1 MCTVSRILYT
11 CIERHIRIYTCIGIR
26 MYMNVYSVRVGSMRL
41 GQKDGSAQSGGRIR
55 LFAPVSWTLLWHQR
69 RSAAAGSVGGK
80 RSEGAGG
87 AASTAAPGVQGG
99 CQGAPISPRCTLL
112 SRPAARACGRGLQQR
127 VVGAAGRL
135 LRAATT
141 GRCACAA
148 GHGRCSRRRHRW
160 GYIPVSLSWRTG
172 SRAFARREREEPC
185 AKHAQRRRN
194 RRRRINACGQARNS
208 QQHQS
213 N

>member
-1 MCTVSRILYT
+1 MGSEEPSGSRRCGRRGIPEGRWNCAVILYRARESLRDSLAAT
-11 CIERHIRIYTCIGIR
+11 TKI
-26 MYMNVYSVRVGSMRL
+26 S
-41 GQKDGSAQSGGRIR
+41 QRIR
-55 LFAPVSWTLLWHQR
+55 WHQR

>member
-1 MCTVSRILYT
+1 MHRCQRCGRGGIPEGRWNCAVILYRARESLRDSLAAT
-11 CIERHIRIYTCIGIR
+11 TKI
-26 MYMNVYSVRVGSMRL
+26 S
-41 GQKDGSAQSGGRIR
+41 QRIR
-55 LFAPVSWTLLWHQR
+55 WHQR

-80 RSEGAGG
+80 RSEGAG

-135 LRAATT
+135 LKSATT